1 MRMRNT
7 KKLTL
12 SAILVA
18 LGVAIMFVG
27 VLVDTVS
34 LSVAAIS
41 SLIVVFVYIE
51 IGSPYPYLVWIC
63 TSLCAALMFSGSSIW
78 VEYFLIFGIYPI
90 IKAWLEKLARPLWI
104 PLKFLL
110 FNIQFW
116 ALFGLME
123 LLLGIPMFESD
134 NLPLNIA
141 LYALCIVA
149 FFAYDFFITF
159 MVRIYFLSFRKRIAR
174 FLK

>member
-1 MRMRNT
+1 MRST
-7 KKLTL
+7 KRLTL

-34 LSVAAIS
+34 LSVAAIC

-63 TSLCAALMFSGSSIW
+63 TSLCAALMFTGSVIW
-78 VEYFLIFGIYPI
+78 LEYFLIFGIYPI
-90 IKAWLEKLARPLWI
+90 IKAKLEKLARPWWL
-104 PLKFLL
+104 PLKFLIFNAEFWLL
-110 FNIQFW
+110 F
-116 ALFGLME
+116 LVME
-123 LLLGIPMFESD
+123 RILGVPMFESD
-134 NLPLNIA
+134 ALWLNAA
-141 LYALCIVA
+141 LYALSVVA
-149 FFAYDFFITF
+149 FFAYDYFITF
-159 MVRIYFLSFRKRIAR
+159 MVRIYFLRFRGRIAR